1 MHTNDTSHTNIEYR
15 QPIES
20 EKYVQVQGLP
30 PPDDHLGEDLT
41 TITFPINL
49 N

>member
-1 MHTNDTSHTNIEYR
+1 MYTSYTNTGYR

-20 EKYVQVQGLP
+20 EKHVQVQEP

-41 TITFPINL
+41 TIAFPINL